1 LREDSIHE
9 TLVEGVM
16 GGSLR
21 VIGAMGMVAPSI
33 GVLALTNRGIGKE
46 NGNDGLRV
54 LNASGKKI
62 VGVTERGI
70 VNESGSTRYVVD
82 SFSLR
87 WFSHEWDGESIASR
101 FLGCWALRLTLYVS

>member
-1 LREDSIHE
+1 
-9 TLVEGVM
+9 M
-16 GGSLR
+16 
-21 VIGAMGMVAPSI
+21 
-33 GVLALTNRGIGKE
+33 NRGIGKE

-87 WFSHEWDGESIASR
+87 WFSHEMAK
-101 FLGCWALRLTLYVS
+101 ALLQGFRDARPFA